1 MISIEQ
7 LTAEKFAPFGD
18 VIDYEDPH
26 DAVFLDDT
34 TDIVSDVAC
43 IDATSRKGRAQ
54 VDILR
59 LTPQALP
66 VTIASVL
73 RNQDATT
80 AFDVGPAL
88 ACLGTLFR
96 FHGLSFDA
104 ETVRRE
110 FAGASRPGAADIVR
124 IARRINLKSR
134 AVTSS
139 MARLTSLPLPALA
152 LDRSGR
158 AFILARVQDGKALIQ
173 RSGAEGGQAAP
184 QLIEL
189 SALAEI
195 WDGSLVLM
203 TKRAKL
209 SDLGQQFGILWFLRA
224 VYKYRSVLGQVLLAS
239 FFLQLFG
246 LISPLFFQVVVDK
259 VLVHRGVSTLD
270 VLLIGLVAVSV
281 FETVLGA
288 LRTYVF
294 SHTTNRIDVE
304 LGARLFRHL
313 IALPLAYFGLRRGG
327 GSVSQGR
334 ELGNIH
340 PVLTG

>member
-104 ETVRRE
+104 ET
-110 FAGASRPGAADIVR
+110 ADIVR
-124 IARRINLKSR
+124 IARRIN
-134 AVTSS
+134 
-139 MARLTSLPLPALA
+139 
-152 LDRSGR
+152 
-158 AFILARVQDGKALIQ
+158 
-173 RSGAEGGQAAP
+173 
-184 QLIEL
+184 
-189 SALAEI
+189 
-195 WDGSLVLM
+195 
-203 TKRAKL
+203 
-209 SDLGQQFGILWFLRA
+209 
-224 VYKYRSVLGQVLLAS
+224 KYRSVLGQVLLAS

-270 VLLIGLVAVSV
+270 VLLNG
-281 FETVLGA
+281 
-288 LRTYVF
+288 
-294 SHTTNRIDVE
+294 
-304 LGARLFRHL
+304 
-313 IALPLAYFGLRRGG
+313 RGG
-327 GSVSQGR
+327 VTVARVWPS
-334 ELGNIH
+334 
-340 PVLTG
+340 